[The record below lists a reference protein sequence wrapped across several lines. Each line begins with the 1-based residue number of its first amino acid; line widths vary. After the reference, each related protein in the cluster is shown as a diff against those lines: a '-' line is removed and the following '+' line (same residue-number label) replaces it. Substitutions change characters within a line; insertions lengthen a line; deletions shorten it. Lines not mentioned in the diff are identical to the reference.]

1 MTLDPL
7 EAFTAFEGRLLRR
20 LSTRVVPFRW
30 GHAYL
35 DDDLPQRFYANFLR
49 TETDLAG
56 VSADDLIA
64 ATDDILGDGGYEHR
78 LVIVRD
84 EEAAERLTS
93 GFASAGFARVPE
105 VVQLLRREPDRPG
118 ALDVEVVPFAGARD
132 LILQTYR
139 EDTQLPQ
146 ALGVPFTDHRA
157 KYESAVGARF
167 FVARI
172 DGEQAGLCE
181 LYVDGEDAQV
191 ENVGTIERFRNRG
204 VARSVV
210 LAACDAARAAGATRI
225 FILADDE
232 DWPKQLY
239 QRLGFDRLG
248 TDVGFLRSPATT
260 S

>member
-1 MTLDPL
+1 MDPL

-20 LSTRVVPFRW
+20 LSTRVVPFAW
-30 GHAYL
+30 GNAYL
-35 DDDLPQRFYANFLR
+35 DDDVPQRYYSNFLR
-49 TETDLAG
+49 TETDLTG

-64 ATDDILGDGGYEHR
+64 AADDVLGDGRYEHR

-84 EEAAERLTS
+84 EAAAARLAP
-93 GFASAGFARVPE
+93 GFTAAGFARAPE
-105 VVQLLRREPDRPG
+105 VVKLLRREPDRP
-118 ALDVEVVPFAGARD
+118 AKLDVDVVPFSQARD
-132 LILQTYR
+132 LILQTYH
-139 EDTQLPQ
+139 EDGGLPKTVE
-146 ALGVPFTDHRA
+146 VPFTDLRA
-157 KYESAVGARF
+157 KYETAIGARF

-172 DGEQAGLCE
+172 DGKQAGLCE

-191 ENVGTIERFRNRG
+191 ENVGTVIKFRNRG

-225 FILADDE
+225 FIVADDE

-239 QRLGFDRLG
+239 ERLGFDRLA